1 MYIQCTHTDIQCTY
15 HTCIQMCQC
24 HYSGISLLWKELGQT
39 KRGVLISEVV
49 KYTNVAFGTDESV
62 LFMDVS
68 FKEGFPFT

>member
-1 MYIQCTHTDIQCTY
+1 M
-15 HTCIQMCQC
+15 
-24 HYSGISLLWKELGQT
+24 WKELGQT

-49 KYTNVAFGTDESV
+49 KYPNVAFGTDESV